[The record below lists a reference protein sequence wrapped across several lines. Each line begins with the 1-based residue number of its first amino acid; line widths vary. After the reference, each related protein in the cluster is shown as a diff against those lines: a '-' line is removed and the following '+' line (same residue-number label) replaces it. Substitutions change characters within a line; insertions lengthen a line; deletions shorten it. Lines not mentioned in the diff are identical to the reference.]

1 MTGMIA
7 ILRAATFAAAAHAGQ
22 TRRGLPDPYINHP
35 LRVAHHAALAELGED
50 AVVAALLHDVVE
62 DTSHT
67 WDDLRVAGFTE
78 RTITLARLLTKWW
91 ESGDDDGDDHDKA
104 TYYAR
109 ILEDV
114 DAVALKLL
122 DRTDNMQDVIRIVP
136 ARRDF
141 SEKYLRKTRREF
153 PPLLARCA
161 NAYVRR
167 VFDERLTA
175 LEAALE
181 RRR

>member
-1 MTGMIA
+1 MAGMLA
-7 ILRAATFAAAAHAGQ
+7 ILRAATLAASAHAGQ

-35 LRVAHHAALAELGED
+35 LRVAQHAAQAGLGED

-67 WDDLRVAGFTE
+67 WDDFRVAGFTE
-78 RTITLARLLTKWW
+78 RAIALARLLTKWW
-91 ESGDDDGDDHDKA
+91 ESGDEGDDRDKA

-109 ILEDV
+109 ILADP

-122 DRTDNMQDVIRIVP
+122 DRTDNMQDVVRIVA
-136 ARRDF
+136 ARREFAD
-141 SEKYLRKTRREF
+141 KYLKKTRREF
-153 PPLLARCA
+153 PPLLARCT
-161 NAYVRR
+161 NTYVLH
-167 VFDERLTA
+167 VFRDQLAA
-175 LEAALE
+175 LEAALD

>member
-1 MTGMIA
+1 MTRMLA
-7 ILRAATFAAAAHAGQ
+7 ILRAASFAATAHIGQ

-35 LRVAHHAALAELGED
+35 LRVAQHAAQADLGED

-62 DTSHT
+62 DTAHT

-78 RTITLARLLTKWW
+78 RAITLARLLTKWW
-91 ESGDDDGDDHDKA
+91 ESGDDDNERDKA

-109 ILEDV
+109 ILADR
-114 DAVALKLL
+114 DATLLKLL
-122 DRTDNMQDVIRIVP
+122 DRTDNMQDLARIVS

-141 SEKYLRKTRREF
+141 AEKYLKKTRREF
-153 PPLLARCA
+153 APLLERCD
-161 NAYVRR
+161 NTYVLQ
-167 VFDERLTA
+167 VFRERLTA
-175 LEAALE
+175 LESALD

>member
-1 MTGMIA
+1 MLV
-7 ILRAATFAAAAHAGQ
+7 ILRAATFAASAHVGQ

-35 LRVAHHAALAELGED
+35 LRVAHHAAQAELGED

-62 DTSHT
+62 DTAHT
-67 WDDLRVAGFTE
+67 WDDLRTAGFSE

-91 ESGDDDGDDHDKA
+91 ESGDEGDDTDKA
-104 TYYAR
+104 AYYAR
-109 ILEDV
+109 ILEDR

-122 DRTDNMQDVIRIVP
+122 DRTDNLQDVARIVTS
-136 ARRDF
+136 RRDF
-141 SEKYLRKTRREF
+141 AEKYLKKTRREF
-153 PPLLARCA
+153 PPLLDRCD

-167 VFDERLTA
+167 VFQDRVAT
-175 LEAALE
+175 LEAALD

>member
-1 MTGMIA
+1 MIVL
-7 ILRAATFAAAAHAGQ
+7 LRAATFAATAHVGQ
-22 TRRGLPDPYINHP
+22 TRRGLPDPYIIHP
-35 LRVAHHAALAELGED
+35 LRVAQHAASAELGED

-67 WDDLRVAGFTE
+67 WDDLRVAGFSE
-78 RTITLARLLTKWW
+78 RAIALARLLTKWW
-91 ESGDDDGDDHDKA
+91 ESGDEEEDGDKA

-109 ILEDV
+109 ILEDR

-122 DRTDNMQDVIRIVP
+122 DRTDNLQDVARIV
-136 ARRDF
+136 ASRREF
-141 SEKYLRKTRREF
+141 AERYLKKTRREF
-153 PPLLARCA
+153 PALLERCD

-167 VFDERLTA
+167 VFQERLTA
-175 LEAALE
+175 LDVALE

>member
-1 MTGMIA
+1 MIVL
-7 ILRAATFAAAAHAGQ
+7 LRAATFAAAAHVGQ

-35 LRVAHHAALAELGED
+35 LRVAQHAAQAELGED

-78 RTITLARLLTKWW
+78 RTIALARLLTKWW
-91 ESGDDDGDDHDKA
+91 ESGDDQEGADKA
-104 TYYAR
+104 AYYAR
-109 ILEDV
+109 ILEDP

-122 DRTDNMQDVIRIVP
+122 DRTDNLQDVARIV
-136 ARRDF
+136 ANRREF
-141 SEKYLRKTRREF
+141 AERYLKKTRREF
-153 PPLLARCA
+153 PALLERCD
-161 NAYVRR
+161 NAYVHR
-167 VFDERLTA
+167 VFNERLTA
-175 LEAALE
+175 LDAALD

>member
-1 MTGMIA
+1 MNRMIV
-7 ILRAATFAAAAHAGQ
+7 ILRAATFAAAAHVGQ

-35 LRVAHHAALAELGED
+35 LRVAHHAALADLGED
-50 AVVAALLHDVVE
+50 AIVAAVLHDVVE
-62 DTSHT
+62 DTAHT

-78 RTITLARLLTKWW
+78 RTIALARLLTKWW
-91 ESGDDDGDDHDKA
+91 ESGDEEEDSDKA

-109 ILEDV
+109 ILEDR

-122 DRTDNMQDVIRIVP
+122 DRTDNLQDVARIV
-136 ARRDF
+136 ASRRDF
-141 SEKYLRKTRREF
+141 AEKYLKKTRREF
-153 PPLLARCA
+153 PALLERCD

-167 VFDERLTA
+167 VFQERVTA
-175 LEAALE
+175 LDAALD